1 MYRSRPKGDL
11 EPESLNFMSSV
22 KVDDK
27 IASYDILGTQA
38 HAIMLHEKGLI
49 DLEALKLILYELRML
64 LQNPKVVEI
73 QGYEDIHEALEAHLI
88 KKLGIEIGGRIQTGR
103 SRNDQVILDI
113 RMMAR
118 DELNIICSKLITLVE
133 GILVKAEENLD
144 AVMPLYTHLQQ
155 AQIGNLSH
163 YFLSYSDQLF
173 RDLERLSIAYKG
185 INKSPL
191 GSGPVGGSGLPLDRN
206 RTAQLLGFEG
216 LIINSIDA
224 TSSRD
229 SLLEVMSALSITMIT
244 LSRMAQD
251 FILWS
256 TQEFGYL
263 ELADNLAS
271 TSSAMPQKKN
281 PDPLELIRSKTAIIM
296 GNLLTSL
303 TILGSLPSGYNRDLQ
318 DLKLVFF
325 SSLSIISSTLS
336 ISDAIV
342 RTLVINKCRM
352 KQVVH
357 DSYVNS
363 IDIAEQLVVRKG
375 LAFRTAHRFV
385 GSLVKIAVDKK
396 LSELS
401 RVSEIDIERMT
412 AAISDDLKV
421 KDVVKILAE
430 MTPDKL
436 LLLRSSTGSPNP
448 RQQKAM
454 IKSSRIQLQK
464 NMKKLLERREHLK
477 NADDN
482 LRNVT
487 SWYLKKMQKK

>member
-1 MYRSRPKGDL
+1 
-11 EPESLNFMSSV
+11 
-22 KVDDK
+22 
-27 IASYDILGTQA
+27 
-38 HAIMLHEKGLI
+38 
-49 DLEALKLILYELRML
+49 
-64 LQNPKVVEI
+64 
-73 QGYEDIHEALEAHLI
+73 
-88 KKLGIEIGGRIQTGR
+88 
-103 SRNDQVILDI
+103 
-113 RMMAR
+113 
-118 DELNIICSKLITLVE
+118 
-133 GILVKAEENLD
+133 
-144 AVMPLYTHLQQ
+144 
-155 AQIGNLSH
+155 
-163 YFLSYSDQLF
+163 
-173 RDLERLSIAYKG
+173 
-185 INKSPL
+185 
-191 GSGPVGGSGLPLDRN
+191 
-206 RTAQLLGFEG
+206 
-216 LIINSIDA
+216 
-224 TSSRD
+224 
-229 SLLEVMSALSITMIT
+229 
-244 LSRMAQD
+244 
-251 FILWS
+251 
-256 TQEFGYL
+256 
-263 ELADNLAS
+263 
-271 TSSAMPQKKN
+271 
-281 PDPLELIRSKTAIIM
+281 
-296 GNLLTSL
+296 
-303 TILGSLPSGYNRDLQ
+303 
-318 DLKLVFF
+318 
-325 SSLSIISSTLS
+325 
-336 ISDAIV
+336 
-342 RTLVINKCRM
+342 M

-357 DSYVNS
+357 DSYANS